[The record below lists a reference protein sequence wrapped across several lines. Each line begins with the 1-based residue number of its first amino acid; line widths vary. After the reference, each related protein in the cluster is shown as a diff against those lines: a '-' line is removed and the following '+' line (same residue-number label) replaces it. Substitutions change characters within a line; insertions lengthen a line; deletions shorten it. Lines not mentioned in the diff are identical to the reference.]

1 MPVLALK
8 AWSVKAD
15 PDFQHAAATRLPLP
29 VVCGQVLFAVGGF
42 LSWVMYLITD
52 KKIDRS
58 EVSDG
63 FCSLPRMCAQRR
75 ELIAV
80 GPGAGHRYTR
90 CC

>member
-42 LSWVMYLITD
+42 LSWVMYLITEN
-52 KKIDRS
+52 RS
-58 EVSDG
+58 LRG
-63 FCSLPRMCAQRR
+63 Q
-75 ELIAV
+75 
-80 GPGAGHRYTR
+80 
-90 CC
+90 